1 MTIRRLPLGSAS
13 AEPAA
18 DGPERQRMG
27 IVLGEAPHCPLV
39 VAPWAGSLIALGARL
54 ARQMRSPGDGLVVA
68 LTVPVRELAAVLVA
82 CGWTLTRPA
91 KELGIP
97 ADVAATLA
105 YGTPVRMVTDHYLIG
120 GPFCGIQDG
129 PSGPRI
135 RAGGTWELDH
145 IRGLV
150 AVPDLGERRYGRRD
164 ITIPGTLAGKTG
176 QSASWAARQC
186 DPRRD
191 LAILG
196 TKSWLGD
203 DMTAC
208 IGWGPAGLPD
218 EISAILLPD
227 TDMSPTWATRIYAAQ
242 LVQDLDL
249 PTNLSLVVLDGASAI
264 RWLPEVESPVIVA
277 IIDRRAADEA
287 ASEMVMQVR
296 ARSELV
302 SLDTLGWQPPV
313 GIEALAF
320 RVAL

>member
-1 MTIRRLPLGSAS
+1 MTIRRLPMDSAPATPVTCQREPQPTGIALGDH
-13 AEPAA
+13 P
-18 DGPERQRMG
+18 
-27 IVLGEAPHCPLV
+27 LGPLV
-39 VAPWAGSLIALGARL
+39 AAPWAGSLIALGARL
-54 ARQMRSPGDGLVVA
+54 ARQIPSLSDGQIVVA
-68 LTVPVRELAAVLVA
+68 LTRDLAAVLVA

-105 YGTPVRMVTDHYLIG
+105 YGTPVRMVTDHYVVG
-120 GPFCGIQDG
+120 GPFYGIQDG
-129 PSGPRI
+129 PTGPRI
-135 RAGGTWELDH
+135 RAYGTWELKH
-145 IRGLV
+145 VRGLA
-150 AVPDLGERRYGRRD
+150 AVPDLSEHRYGKRD
-164 ITIPGTLAGKTG
+164 IALPGTLVGKTG

-196 TKSWLGD
+196 TKSWLSD

-208 IGWGPAGLPD
+208 IGWGSAGLAD

-227 TDMSPTWATRIYAAQ
+227 TDMSPTWATRIYPAQ
-242 LVQDLDL
+242 LIQELNVPSD
-249 PTNLSLVVLDGASAI
+249 LSLIVLDGASAI
-264 RWLPEVESPVIVA
+264 RWLPVVESPVVVA
-277 IIDRRAADEA
+277 IIDRQVTDET

-296 ARSELV
+296 ARSDLV
-302 SLDTLGWQPPV
+302 SLGSLGWQPPA

>member
-1 MTIRRLPLGSAS
+1 
-13 AEPAA
+13 
-18 DGPERQRMG
+18 
-27 IVLGEAPHCPLV
+27 
-39 VAPWAGSLIALGARL
+39 
-54 ARQMRSPGDGLVVA
+54 MRSPGDGLVVA

-249 PTNLSLVVLDGASAI
+249 PPNLSLVVLDGASAI

-277 IIDRRAADEA
+277 VIDRRAADEA